1 MKFTLLFCGLLVVA
15 VPAAIS
21 AKPPHD
27 GKSDALTNTV
37 ILVIRH
43 AEKPADGS
51 GLAPAGKAR
60 AKAYVDYF
68 RSFTVDGQ
76 PLKLDYLFAAA
87 DSKTSHRARLTIEP
101 TSKMLG
107 LSIDSRF
114 EDEQFQKLADEI
126 RAESH
131 GKQILICWHHG
142 EIPQLLQSLGADPG
156 QLIPKEKWPEA
167 VYNWVIQLRYDS
179 DGRLF
184 ESKRITESF

>member
-43 AEKPADGS
+43 AEKPADGN

-87 DSKTSHRARLTIEP
+87 DSKTSQSRAPYHRTDQQNARPFHRQPVRGRTISE
-101 TSKMLG
+101 TG
-107 LSIDSRF
+107 
-114 EDEQFQKLADEI
+114 
-126 RAESH
+126 
-131 GKQILICWHHG
+131 G
-142 EIPQLLQSLGADPG
+142 
-156 QLIPKEKWPEA
+156 
-167 VYNWVIQLRYDS
+167 
-179 DGRLF
+179 
-184 ESKRITESF
+184 

>member
-1 MKFTLLFCGLLVVA
+1 
-15 VPAAIS
+15 
-21 AKPPHD
+21 
-27 GKSDALTNTV
+27 
-37 ILVIRH
+37 
-43 AEKPADGS
+43 
-51 GLAPAGKAR
+51 
-60 AKAYVDYF
+60 
-68 RSFTVDGQ
+68 
-76 PLKLDYLFAAA
+76 
-87 DSKTSHRARLTIEP
+87 
-101 TSKMLG
+101 MLG

-156 QLIPKEKWPEA
+156 QLIPKGKWPEA